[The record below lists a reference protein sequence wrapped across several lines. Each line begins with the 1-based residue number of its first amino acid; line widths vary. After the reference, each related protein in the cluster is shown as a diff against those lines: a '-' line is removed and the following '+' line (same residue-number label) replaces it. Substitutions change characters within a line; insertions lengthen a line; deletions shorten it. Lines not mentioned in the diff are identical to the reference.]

1 MPAGPGHGA
10 DGGGSVEGHG
20 TPGGGVSGAA
30 EGRGTPGGDASGA
43 ADRYLAVHD
52 GPETE
57 LKEKGSRFLA
67 QALAVTD
74 EKDSATRLASV
85 RKRHHAATHHCWAH
99 RLGPPESLIERAD
112 DDGEPSGTAGLPILQ
127 ALQAADVHG
136 ALIVVTRW
144 FGGTKLGT
152 GGLARAY
159 GGAAKQALAA
169 AARRDVW
176 REAVL
181 EIAVAYADVGAV
193 EAVLARD
200 AALVRGCDRVF
211 SGDPVFRVRTLRSQ
225 AAGLAARV
233 TEATAGRAGI
243 SGPEPS

>member
-1 MPAGPGHGA
+1 MPEA
-10 DGGGSVEGHG
+10 DC
-20 TPGGGVSGAA
+20 
-30 EGRGTPGGDASGA
+30 
-43 ADRYLAVHD
+43 YLTVQD
-52 GPETE
+52 SPETE

-74 EKDSATRLASV
+74 EEDSATRLAAV

-99 RLGPPESLIERAD
+99 RLGPPEVLIERAD
-112 DDGEPSGTAGLPILQ
+112 DDGEPSGTAGLPILK
-127 ALQAADVHG
+127 ALQGADTYG
-136 ALIVVTRW
+136 ALLVVTRW

-159 GGAAKQALAA
+159 GEAAREALAA
-169 AARRDVW
+169 APRREIW
-176 REAVL
+176 REVLL

-200 AALVRGCDRVF
+200 AAVVRGCDRLF
-211 SGDPVFRVRTLRSQ
+211 SGDPVFRVRTLRGQ

-243 SGPEPS
+243 SGPAPAPS